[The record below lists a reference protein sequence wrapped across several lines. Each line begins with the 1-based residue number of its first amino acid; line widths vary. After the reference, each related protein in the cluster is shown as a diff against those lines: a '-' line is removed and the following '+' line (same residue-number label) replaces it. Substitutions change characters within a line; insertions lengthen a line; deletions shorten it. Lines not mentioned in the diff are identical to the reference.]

1 MAIKPNAHTHFQ
13 KLSNIGGIGK
23 TMTKRSLKYIK
34 KIESNISFVNKE
46 SKKINRIYFIS
57 GLISLTM
64 LLIILVNI

>member
-1 MAIKPNAHTHFQ
+1 MAIKPTAHTHFQ

-46 SKKINRIYFIS
+46 SKKINRI
-57 GLISLTM
+57 SL
-64 LLIILVNI
+64 